1 MIIDVFKLTLHH
13 TFASVARSFLF
24 PLPCLTIEN
33 ITVYVVDVGS
43 EVESLFVM
51 IE

>member
-13 TFASVARSFLF
+13 TFARVARSFLF
-24 PLPCLTIEN
+24 PLPCLTIGN
-33 ITVYVVDVGS
+33 ITAYVVDVRS

-51 IE
+51 IK